1 MAVKGAIRR
10 VLTEDRV
17 PALLAKA
24 EEKAAEKGQ
33 TKEGLK
39 QRGKADRLAEDL
51 RALPEVAKFTYE
63 DSEFSNYRKGELGHT
78 DVIEIASY
86 LLRTNAIFRRITALR
101 FPYIFVDEAQD
112 TFKSIVE
119 GLNLVC
125 AGEGLPIVGYF
136 GDPWQQIY
144 DDRAGDFG
152 PPEGGSVITKTEN
165 FRSSATVIAFLNA
178 FRDDVEQYP
187 AGDNK
192 DRPGS
197 VSVRLIR
204 AEKPEEPRSTY
215 SQAQVN
221 RALERMESALREWG
235 WNDREDVMR
244 LLLARQMIARR
255 LGFGPLNDLFNNDK
269 MASGRAKD
277 AYEDGSHFLL
287 APFLSTI
294 CPLLRARES
303 GESHRVIEV
312 LRRESP
318 AFAVDGENAMRSLRY
333 MLQASQTAIDELHRR
348 WSEDTVGGILRHCA
362 STRLIRVS
370 EKLREHLAR
379 KPRQEAYDEALHAQE
394 KGDWLADAF
403 FAMKPETLLPYAK
416 FIQDNSAFS
425 TQHGV
430 KGEAFAVGAV
440 FGGLEI
446 GQDRPDRLAH
456 PADRGGLVE
465 PVERGGFTDQ
475 NPHGFRDL
483 WSDGERE
490 RGRQDR
496 ARSVARVHMILRPV
510 VEEAKGVNVASE
522 GRRLAAWLVVA
533 DHVTREPVQPFIMV
547 VALVL
552 ARAAFYAAG
561 GAVVRPVLEADMA
574 ALASRAWPR
583 RVRDPFSPRRS
594 VHRSSSC
601 GLAGCHRPGRLQTVV
616 TRQKVALPTPSEAA
630 ARYVRRRGQPFRQ
643 QTSS

>member
-1 MAVKGAIRR
+1 MGKRIETYADQQVRACLAEKRSFALIAGAGSGKTSSLVDALSLIRETDGKILRRNGQRVACITYTKRAVEVIQERLGFDELYFVATLHSFLWGQMAGFQEDIRR

-39 QRGKADRLAEDL
+39 QRDKADRLAEDL
-51 RALPEVAKFTYE
+51 RALAGVAKFTYE

-78 DVIEIASY
+78 DIIEIASH
-86 LLRTNAIFRRITALR
+86 LLRANAIFRRITALR

-152 PPEGGSVITKTEN
+152 PPEGGTVITKTEN
-165 FRSSATVIAFLNA
+165 FRSSTTVIAFLNA

-197 VSVRLIR
+197 VLVRLIR
-204 AEKPEEPRSTY
+204 AEKPEEPRNNY
-215 SQAQVN
+215 SQDQVN
-221 RALERMESALREWG
+221 RALEQMESALREWG
-235 WNDREDVMR
+235 WDDREDVMR

-277 AYEDGSHFLL
+277 AYDDGSHFLL

-318 AFAVDGENAMRSLRY
+318 AFAVDGENAKRSLRY

-379 KPRQEAYDEALHAQE
+379 EPRQDAYDEALHAQE
-394 KGDWLADAF
+394 KADWLADAF
-403 FAMKPETLLPYAK
+403 FVMTPETLLPYAK

-430 KGEAFAVGAV
+430 KGEQYKRV
-440 FGGLEI
+440 
-446 GQDRPDRLAH
+446 
-456 PADRGGLVE
+456 LVLYDD
-465 PVERGGFTDQ
+465 V
-475 NPHGFRDL
+475 
-483 WSDGERE
+483 
-490 RGRQDR
+490 
-496 ARSVARVHMILRPV
+496 
-510 VEEAKGVNVASE
+510 EAKWSIYNFNKMLTPRTCGAPTE
-522 GRRLAAWLVVA
+522 GQLEKSRKLAYVS
-533 DHVTREPVQPFIMV
+533 F
-547 VALVL
+547 
-552 ARAAFYAAG
+552 
-561 GAVVRPVLEADMA
+561 
-574 ALASRAWPR
+574 SRAE
-583 RVRDPFSPRRS
+583 DELGIILF
-594 VHRSSSC
+594 
-601 GLAGCHRPGRLQTVV
+601 
-616 TRQKVALPTPSEAA
+616 TPSPEKAKQELME
-630 ARYVRRRGQPFRQ
+630 RFGLGEDQITVDG
-643 QTSS
+643 

>member
-1 MAVKGAIRR
+1 MGKRIETDADQQVRACLAEKRSFALIAGAGSGKTSSLVDALTLIRETDGKILRRNGQRVACITYTKRAVEVIQERLGFDELYFVSTLHSFLWGQLAGFQEEIRR
-10 VLTEDRV
+10 VLIADRV
-17 PALLAKA
+17 PALVAKA
-24 EEKAAEKGQ
+24 EQKAAEKGQ
-33 TKEGLK
+33 TKEGVK
-39 QRGKADRLAEDL
+39 QRTKADKLIEDL
-51 RALPEVAKFTYE
+51 RALPLVANFTYE
-63 DSEFSNYRKGELGHT
+63 DSEFSNYAKGELGHP

-144 DDRAGDFG
+144 DDRAGDFA
-152 PPEGGSVITKTEN
+152 PPEGGVVITKTEN

-178 FRDDVEQYP
+178 FRDDVKQYP

-192 DRPGS
+192 DRMGS
-197 VSVRLIR
+197 VSVCLIR
-204 AEKPEEPRSTY
+204 AERPEEPRNTY
-215 SQAQVN
+215 SQNQIN
-221 RALERMESALREWG
+221 RALERMENALTCWG
-235 WNDREDVMR
+235 WKDREDVMM

-255 LGFGPLNDLFNNDK
+255 LGFGPLNDLFNDDK

-294 CPLLRARES
+294 CPLLRAREK

-318 AFAVDGENAMRSLRY
+318 AFAVDGENATRSLRY

-370 EKLREHLAR
+370 EKLRDHLAR
-379 KPRQEAYDEALHAQE
+379 ARRDEAYDEALHVQE

-403 FAMKPETLLPYAK
+403 FAMKPETLPPYAK
-416 FIQDNSAFS
+416 FIQENSAFS

-430 KGEAFAVGAV
+430 KGEEYQRV
-440 FGGLEI
+440 
-446 GQDRPDRLAH
+446 
-456 PADRGGLVE
+456 LVLYDD
-465 PVERGGFTDQ
+465 V
-475 NPHGFRDL
+475 
-483 WSDGERE
+483 
-490 RGRQDR
+490 
-496 ARSVARVHMILRPV
+496 
-510 VEEAKGVNVASE
+510 EAKWHLYNFNKMLTPRTCGAPTE
-522 GRRLAAWLVVA
+522 GQLEKSRKLAYVS
-533 DHVTREPVQPFIMV
+533 F
-547 VALVL
+547 
-552 ARAAFYAAG
+552 
-561 GAVVRPVLEADMA
+561 
-574 ALASRAWPR
+574 SRAEEELGIILFT
-583 RVRDPFSPRRS
+583 PFP
-594 VHRSSSC
+594 
-601 GLAGCHRPGRLQTVV
+601 
-616 TRQKVALPTPSEAA
+616 EAA
-630 ARYVRRRGQPFRQ
+630 KQEMIERFALSDAQITVDG
-643 QTSS
+643 

>member
-1 MAVKGAIRR
+1 MMGERIETDADQQVRACLADKRSFALIAGAGSGKTSSLIDALSLVRETDGKILRRNGQRIACITYTKRAVEVIQERLGFDELYFVSTLHSFLWGQLAGFQEDIRR
-10 VLTEDRV
+10 ALSDDRV

-24 EEKAAEKGQ
+24 EEKAGKAGK

-39 QRGKADRLAEDL
+39 QRDKADRLAEDL
-51 RALPEVAKFTYE
+51 RTLPDVAKFTYE
-63 DSEFSNYRKGELGHT
+63 DSDFSNYRKGELGHT

-112 TFKSIVE
+112 TFKGIVE

-144 DDRAGDFG
+144 DDRAGDFS
-152 PPEGGSVITKTEN
+152 PPEGGAVITKTEN

-204 AEKPEEPRSTY
+204 AETPEEPRSTY
-215 SQAQVN
+215 SQGQVT
-221 RALERMESALREWG
+221 RALERMESALTEWG
-235 WNDREDVMR
+235 WNDRDDVMR

-255 LGFGPLNDLFNNDK
+255 LGFAPLNDLFNNDR
-269 MASGRAKD
+269 MASGRAKT

-287 APFLSTI
+287 APFLTTI
-294 CPLLRARES
+294 CPLLSARDS

-318 AFAVDGENAMRSLRY
+318 AFAVDGENATQTLRY

-348 WSEDTVGGILRHCA
+348 WSEDDVGSILRHCA

-379 KPRQEAYDEALHAQE
+379 EPRQEAYDEALHVQE

-403 FAMKPETLLPYAK
+403 FALKPETLLPYAR

-430 KGEAFAVGAV
+430 KGEQYKRVLVLYDDVEAKWSIYNFNKMLTPRTCGAPTE
-440 FGGLEI
+440 GQLEKS
-446 GQDRPDRLAH
+446 RKLAYVSFSR
-456 PADRGGLVE
+456 AEDELGIIL
-465 PVERGGFTDQ
+465 FT
-475 NPHGFRDL
+475 P
-483 WSDGERE
+483 S
-490 RGRQDR
+490 
-496 ARSVARVHMILRPV
+496 P
-510 VEEAKGVNVASE
+510 EEAKQEMMERFGLGE
-522 GRRLAAWLVVA
+522 G
-533 DHVTREPVQPFIMV
+533 QI
-547 VALVL
+547 
-552 ARAAFYAAG
+552 
-561 GAVVRPVLEADMA
+561 
-574 ALASRAWPR
+574 
-583 RVRDPFSPRRS
+583 
-594 VHRSSSC
+594 
-601 GLAGCHRPGRLQTVV
+601 TVD
-616 TRQKVALPTPSEAA
+616 
-630 ARYVRRRGQPFRQ
+630 G
-643 QTSS
+643 